1 VIADGRELRRAG
13 AGNVTHALGYSYD
26 VDPQFMYCSDPMENM
41 NADNWFLPNCGL
53 TGGSSGGPWS
63 QPFNVSTGNGP
74 IISVNS
80 WGYTN
85 QPGMAG
91 PKLSGTSA
99 SCIYAL
105 AKSRRFGTFATA
117 RAGVKVTSCP

>member
-1 VIADGRELRRAG
+1 
-13 AGNVTHALGYSYD
+13 
-26 VDPQFMYCSDPMENM
+26 M
-41 NADNWFLPNCGL
+41 NFWLPNCGL
-53 TGGSSGGPWS
+53 SGGSSGGPWV
-63 QPFNVSTGNGP
+63 QPFTNGNGT

-99 SCIYAL
+99 SRAVFFC
-105 AKSRRFGTFATA
+105 RRWPT
-117 RAGVKVTSCP
+117 RR

>member
-1 VIADGRELRRAG
+1 MTVSFSAPATGS
-13 AGNVTHALGYSYD
+13 VTHALGYSYD
-26 VDPQFMYCSDPMENM
+26 VDPQFMYCADPMEQLDA
-41 NADNWFLPNCGL
+41 ADWWLPNCGL
-53 TGGSSGGPWS
+53 SGGSSGGPWS

-99 SCIYAL
+99 SCVFSRAKAQALGLPYAD
-105 AKSRRFGTFATA
+105 GD
-117 RAGVKVTSCP
+117 AGLTVANCP